1 MSKDFDID
9 TFGAIID
16 KHLKK
21 NEIKMLIEIP
31 EGTMEPEITS
41 SFGIATMDLYILLH
55 AMRKT
60 LAQVMIDGNVDPDN
74 KGEMISAM
82 IDMIKADLIN
92 EEAAD
97 GGVD

>member
-9 TFGAIID
+9 AFGAIID
-16 KHLKK
+16 EQLKK
-21 NEIKMLIEIP
+21 HEIKMLIEIP
-31 EGTMEPEITS
+31 EGTMGPEITS
-41 SFGIATMDLYILLH
+41 SFGKIATMDLYILLH
-55 AMRKT
+55 ALRKT
-60 LAQVMIDGNVDPDN
+60 LAQVMIDGNVDPDH

-97 GGVD
+97 D